1 MTRTSWCGQVAAPK
15 ASLSLAWP
23 RRLDA
28 RPSAPPMTK
37 ETAGRSSA
45 RHSRNVPASA
55 ALSSEVPRSSRMTM
69 TARSGITL
77 AMAMDS
83 SVRRRSASA
92 ARLSRISTISMS
104 RRPNARPTFSARL
117 QYSAASS
124 RSGPC
129 LRRPTAAM
137 TMRMRVRVLDR
148 FPGAAQHE
156 AKRSDALQTRDRY
169 GRRVRGDPGSAVH
182 RHSASKDARKRAYG
196 AAPRPGN
203 EARDLACALCR
214 PAGHPH
220 LLEIVEGADFGPE
233 DVNDHVARID
243 QHPVALRRAFDA
255 GRNAG
260 FVQILDHP
268 VGDRADMA
276 LRPAGRYDHVV
287 ADRGFIAKIDGEDV
301 LGLHVVEAGEDQT
314 EDLLCVKT
322 HSGDRFGHATFVP
335 RDYNCGQGCLSF
347 RSKLPAPAT
356 ESGARLKIGTP
367 G

>member
-1 MTRTSWCGQVAAPK
+1 MTRTSWCGQVTVPK

-28 RPSAPPMTK
+28 KPSAPPIMK
-37 ETAGRSSA
+37 QTAGRSSA
-45 RHSRNVPASA
+45 RHSRNVAASA
-55 ALSSEVPRSSRMTM
+55 ALSNEVPRSARMTM
-69 TARSGITL
+69 MARSGITL

-104 RRPNARPTFSARL
+104 RSPNARPIFSARL

-137 TMRMRVRVLDR
+137 TMRMSKHRLGRGAGQSYTSIGSRANLNMIRKSGSR
-148 FPGAAQHE
+148 FSEKIMLHQNARAQI
-156 AKRSDALQTRDRY
+156 ASIRSDF
-169 GRRVRGDPGSAVH
+169 
-182 RHSASKDARKRAYG
+182 
-196 AAPRPGN
+196 
-203 EARDLACALCR
+203 DLARALRR

-220 LLEIVEGADFGPE
+220 LLEIIEGADFGPE
-233 DVNDHVARID
+233 DVNDHVTRID

-260 FVQILDHP
+260 FVQILDDP

-276 LRPAGRYDHVV
+276 LRPAGRHDHVV

-335 RDYNCGQGCLSF
+335 REYNCGQGCLSF
-347 RSKLPAPAT
+347 RSKLPSPAT
-356 ESGARLKIGTP
+356 ESGARLKIGT
-367 G
+367 GG

>member
-1 MTRTSWCGQVAAPK
+1 MTRTNWCGQVAVPK
-15 ASLSLAWP
+15 ASLSLARS

-37 ETAGRSSA
+37 QTAGRSSA
-45 RHSRNVPASA
+45 RHSRNVAASA

-69 TARSGITL
+69 MARSGITL
-77 AMAMDS
+77 AMAIDS
-83 SVRRRSASA
+83 STRRRSASA

-104 RRPNARPTFSARL
+104 RRPKARPTFSARL

-129 LRRPTAAM
+129 FRRPTAAM
-137 TMRMRVRVLDR
+137 TMRMSNAFAR
-148 FPGAAQHE
+148 FPDAAQHG
-156 AKRSDALQTRDRY
+156 AKRNDALQTRDRY
-169 GRRVRGDPGSAVH
+169 GRRVRDDPGSAVH
-182 RHSASKDARKRAYG
+182 RFALHRRS
-196 AAPRPGN
+196 GN
-203 EARDLACALCR
+203 EARDLAGALCR
-214 PAGHPH
+214 PARHPH
-220 LLEIVEGADFGPE
+220 LLEVIEGTDFGPE
-233 DVNDHVARID
+233 DVNDHVTRID

-276 LRPAGRYDHVV
+276 LRPAGRHDHVV

-356 ESGARLKIGTP
+356 ESGARLRIGTV

>member
-1 MTRTSWCGQVAAPK
+1 MMRTRWCGQVALPK
-15 ASLSLAWP
+15 ASLSLARS
-23 RRLDA
+23 RRLGA
-28 RPSAPPMTK
+28 SPSAPPMMK
-37 ETAGRSSA
+37 QTAERSSS
-45 RHSRNVPASA
+45 RHLRSVVASA
-55 ALSSEVPRSSRMTM
+55 ALSRLSPRSSRMT
-69 TARSGITL
+69 TIACSGMTL
-77 AMAMDS
+77 AIAMDS
-83 SVRRRSASA
+83 STRRRSASA

-129 LRRPTAAM
+129 FKRPTAAM
-137 TMRMRVRVLDR
+137 TMRMSNHRLDH
-148 FPGAAQHE
+148 GAGQYY
-156 AKRSDALQTRDRY
+156 SSI
-169 GRRVRGDPGSAVH
+169 GS
-182 RHSASKDARKRAYG
+182 
-196 AAPRPGN
+196 
-203 EARDLACALCR
+203 RDLACALRR
-214 PAGHPH
+214 PPGHPH
-220 LLEIVEGADFGPE
+220 LLEIIEGADFGPE
-233 DVNDHVARID
+233 DVNDHVTRID

-276 LRPAGRYDHVV
+276 LRPAGRHDHVV

-301 LGLHVVEAGEDQT
+301 LGLHIVEAGEDQS

-347 RSKLPAPAT
+347 RSKL
-356 ESGARLKIGTP
+356 SLCP
-367 G
+367 GHRIRGSP

>member
-1 MTRTSWCGQVAAPK
+1 MTRTSWCGQVAVPK
-15 ASLSLAWP
+15 ASLSLARS

-37 ETAGRSSA
+37 QTAGRSSA
-45 RHSRNVPASA
+45 RHSRNVVASV
-55 ALSSEVPRSSRMTM
+55 ALSSEVPRSSRMTTM
-69 TARSGITL
+69 ARSGITL

-83 SVRRRSASA
+83 STLRRSASA

-137 TMRMRVRVLDR
+137 TIRMSNHRPGHWCRPILVLDR
-148 FPGAAQHE
+148 
-156 AKRSDALQTRDRY
+156 L
-169 GRRVRGDPGSAVH
+169 
-182 RHSASKDARKRAYG
+182 
-196 AAPRPGN
+196 
-203 EARDLACALCR
+203 ARDLAGALCR
-214 PAGHPH
+214 GSGHPH
-220 LLEIVEGADFGPE
+220 LLEIVEGADLGPE
-233 DVNDHVARID
+233 DVNDHVTRID

-276 LRPAGRYDHVV
+276 LRPAGRHDHVV

-301 LGLHVVEAGEDQT
+301 LGLHVVEAGEDQS

-347 RSKLPAPAT
+347 RSKLLVAQSCLPRPPN
-356 ESGARLKIGTP
+356 P
-367 G
+367 GLALR